1 MIIETLDDLVKLN
14 GFKKIIRFL
23 KSNGAFYEFQ
33 KEFKPHFMSLPSN
46 DTIYDFFSNVDHSFE
61 FSKSKKGSLWW
72 CDKIFNNNKFN
83 EISGDLIAI

>member
-72 CDKIFNNNKFN
+72 CDKIFNNYKFN
-83 EISGDLIAI
+83 EISHDLMAI

>member
-33 KEFKPHFMSLPSN
+33 KEFKPHFMSLQSN

>member
-46 DTIYDFFSNVDHSFE
+46 DTIYDFFSNAYNSFE

-83 EISGDLIAI
+83 EISGDLMAK

>member
-1 MIIETLDDLVKLN
+1 MLIETLDDLVKLN

-33 KEFKPHFMSLPSN
+33 KEFKPHFMSLQST

-72 CDKIFNNNKFN
+72 CNKIFDNYKFN
-83 EISGDLIAI
+83 EISHDLIAI

>member
-33 KEFKPHFMSLPSN
+33 KEFKPHFMSLPST
-46 DTIYDFFSNVDHSFE
+46 DTIYDFFANSRHYFE
-61 FSKSKKGSLWW
+61 FYK
-72 CDKIFNNNKFN
+72 
-83 EISGDLIAI
+83 

>member
-83 EISGDLIAI
+83 EISHDLIAK

>member
-1 MIIETLDDLVKLN
+1 MLIETLDDLVKLN

-72 CDKIFNNNKFN
+72 CDKIFNNYKFN
-83 EISGDLIAI
+83 EISHDLMAI

>member
-72 CDKIFNNNKFN
+72 YNKIFGNYKFN
-83 EISGDLIAI
+83 EISHDLMAI

>member
-1 MIIETLDDLVKLN
+1 MLIETLDDLVKLN

-72 CDKIFNNNKFN
+72 CNKIFDNYKFN
-83 EISGDLIAI
+83 EISDDLIAI

>member
-33 KEFKPHFMSLPSN
+33 KEFKPHFMSLPST
-46 DTIYDFFSNVDHSFE
+46 DTIYDFFANSSHSFE
-61 FSKSKKGSLWW
+61 FHKSKKGSLWW
-72 CDKIFNNNKFN
+72 CNKTFDNYKFN
-83 EISGDLIAI
+83 EISHDLIAI

>member
-33 KEFKPHFMSLPSN
+33 KEFKPHFMSLQSN
-46 DTIYDFFSNVDHSFE
+46 ETIYDFFSNVDHSFE

>member
-33 KEFKPHFMSLPSN
+33 KEFKPHFMSLQSN
-46 DTIYDFFSNVDHSFE
+46 DTIYDFFSNIDHSFE

-72 CDKIFNNNKFN
+72 RKKIFYNYKFN
-83 EISGDLIAI
+83 EISHDLMAI

>member
-23 KSNGAFYEFQ
+23 KSNGVFYEFQ

-72 CDKIFNNNKFN
+72 CNKIFNNYKFN
-83 EISGDLIAI
+83 EISHDLMAI

>member
-33 KEFKPHFMSLPSN
+33 KEFKPHFMSLQSN

-72 CDKIFNNNKFN
+72 CNKIFDNYKFN
-83 EISGDLIAI
+83 EISHDLIAI

>member
-1 MIIETLDDLVKLN
+1 MLIETLDDLVKLN

-33 KEFKPHFMSLPSN
+33 KEFKPHFMSLPST

-83 EISGDLIAI
+83 EISHDLIAI

>member
-46 DTIYDFFSNVDHSFE
+46 DTIYYFFSNVDHSFE

-72 CDKIFNNNKFN
+72 CNKIFDNYKFN
-83 EISGDLIAI
+83 EISHDLIAI

>member
-72 CDKIFNNNKFN
+72 CTKIFDNYNFN
-83 EISGDLIAI
+83 EISHDLMAI

>member
-1 MIIETLDDLVKLN
+1 MLIETLDDLVKLN

-46 DTIYDFFSNVDHSFE
+46 DTIYDFFANSSHSFE
-61 FSKSKKGSLWW
+61 LHKSKKGSLWW
-72 CDKIFNNNKFN
+72 CNKIFDNYKFN
-83 EISGDLIAI
+83 EISHDLIAI

>member
-1 MIIETLDDLVKLN
+1 MLIETLDDLVKLN

-72 CDKIFNNNKFN
+72 CNKIFDNYKFS
-83 EISGDLIAI
+83 EISHDLMAI

>member
-33 KEFKPHFMSLPSN
+33 KEFKPHFMSLQSN
-46 DTIYDFFSNVDHSFE
+46 DTIYDFFSNAYHSFE

-72 CDKIFNNNKFN
+72 CNKTFDNYKFN
-83 EISGDLIAI
+83 EISHDLMAI

>member
-1 MIIETLDDLVKLN
+1 MLIETLDDLVKLN

-72 CDKIFNNNKFN
+72 CNKIFDNYKFN
-83 EISGDLIAI
+83 EISHDLIAI

>member
-33 KEFKPHFMSLPSN
+33 KEFKPHFMSLQSN

-72 CDKIFNNNKFN
+72 CNKIFDNYKFN

>member
-33 KEFKPHFMSLPSN
+33 KEFKPHVMSLPSN

-61 FSKSKKGSLWW
+61 FSK
-72 CDKIFNNNKFN
+72 
-83 EISGDLIAI
+83 

>member
-1 MIIETLDDLVKLN
+1 MLIETLDDLVKLN

-23 KSNGAFYEFQ
+23 KSNGVFYEFQ

-72 CDKIFNNNKFN
+72 CDKIFNNYKFN
-83 EISGDLIAI
+83 EISHDLMAI

>member
-1 MIIETLDDLVKLN
+1 MLIETLDDLVKLN

-23 KSNGAFYEFQ
+23 KSNGVFYEFQ

-83 EISGDLIAI
+83 EISHDLIAI

>member
-1 MIIETLDDLVKLN
+1 MLIETLDDLVKLN

-33 KEFKPHFMSLPSN
+33 KEFKPHFMSLLSN

-61 FSKSKKGSLWW
+61 FSKSKKGSSWW
-72 CDKIFNNNKFN
+72 CNKIFNNYKFN
-83 EISGDLIAI
+83 EISHDLMAI

>member
-72 CDKIFNNNKFN
+72 CNKIFDNYKFS
-83 EISGDLIAI
+83 EISHDLMAI

>member
-72 CDKIFNNNKFN
+72 CNKIFDNYKFN
-83 EISGDLIAI
+83 EISRDLIAI

>member
-1 MIIETLDDLVKLN
+1 MLIETLDDLVKLN

>member
-72 CDKIFNNNKFN
+72 CDKIFNNYKFN
-83 EISGDLIAI
+83 EISHDLIAI

>member
-33 KEFKPHFMSLPSN
+33 KEFKPHFMSLQSN

-72 CDKIFNNNKFN
+72 CNKIFDNYKFS
-83 EISGDLIAI
+83 EISHDLMAI

>member
-33 KEFKPHFMSLPSN
+33 KEFKPHFMSLPST
-46 DTIYDFFSNVDHSFE
+46 DKIYDFFANSSHSFE
-61 FSKSKKGSLWW
+61 YNKSKKGSLWW
-72 CDKIFNNNKFN
+72 CNKIFDNYKFN
-83 EISGDLIAI
+83 EISHDLIAI

>member
-33 KEFKPHFMSLPSN
+33 KEFKPHFMSLPST
-46 DTIYDFFSNVDHSFE
+46 DTIYDFFANSSYSFK

-72 CDKIFNNNKFN
+72 CNKIFDNYKFN
-83 EISGDLIAI
+83 EISHDLMAI

>member
-1 MIIETLDDLVKLN
+1 MLIETLDDLVKLN

-23 KSNGAFYEFQ
+23 KSNGVFYEFQ

-46 DTIYDFFSNVDHSFE
+46 DTIYDFFSNADHSFE